1 MIDGVKIKCIGTE
14 TSDWENSPLLKFC
27 TKVDT
32 TTGEILA
39 KNRVAFYRG
48 LSFHITP
55 STIADKNHLFIRGS
69 LATYYNQGKHN
80 AYDFTREMLTEVLAE
95 LQEEFKINPQ
105 TAVIQ
110 SFEYGANIATE
121 KPVKAIVNGL
131 RAYQSDRFTML
142 KIEGKPNGLQLNRS
156 KTAVKFYDKAKQASL
171 KDTNL
176 MRIEYVVKYH
186 QTAVQHGFNVL
197 ADFLSLEKLN
207 NLKPYLLEVWRN
219 TIFHDD
225 GMRWREMNTKQK
237 EKMLYYLDANNWE
250 RFNTSQR
257 QKAKLKFRALY
268 DAFCSSKTQI
278 QIGNLLSEKLN
289 ELEAKKGYDFQN
301 FYSGFGSQNSNPK
314 KIRFSTLDEL
324 ENRIQKE
331 FENTTKKEDQELENN
346 LQKVPPK
353 KCLKCGAVLKHKNSN
368 SKYCSKK
375 CNNSIQ
381 AEKRK
386 MKRENIKTLENEIL
400 RTVIQ
405 NLSFSNLDLLIEYN
419 TETGAYSDQ
428 LEQAEINAPKEWS
441 LKVTRVTI
449 LQKSK
454 NLVLTSWRAKKLIK
468 TISQNNLKN
477 GIQQKKLLQ
486 KNHRNTGNSQ
496 KGKI

>member
-1 MIDGVKIKCIGTE
+1 MIDGVKIKCIGTD
-14 TSDWENSPLLKFC
+14 TSDWERSPLLKFC

-55 STIADKNHLFIRGS
+55 STIENKNHLFIRGS

-80 AYDFTREMLTEVLAE
+80 AYDFTRDMLAE
-95 LQEEFKINPQ
+95 VIEELQQEFKINPY
-105 TAVIQ
+105 TAVVQ

-142 KIEGKPNGLQLNRS
+142 KIEGKPNGLQLDRS

-171 KDTNL
+171 KGTNL
-176 MRIEYVVKYH
+176 MRIEYVVKFH
-186 QTAVQHGFNVL
+186 QTAVQHGFNTL
-197 ADFLSLEKLN
+197 ADLLELDKLQK
-207 NLKPYLLEVWRN
+207 LKPYLLEVWKN

-237 EKMLYYLDANNWE
+237 QKMLYYLDANNWE
-250 RFNTSQR
+250 RFNKGQR
-257 QKAKLKFRALY
+257 QKARVKFRELY

-278 QIGNLLSEKLN
+278 EIGNLLREKL
-289 ELEAKKGYDFQN
+289 EYLEAKKGYPFQN
-301 FYSGFGSQNSNPK
+301 FSDGFGSQNEIPK
-314 KIRFSTLDEL
+314 KIPFSTLDEV
-324 ENRIQKE
+324 EKGIQKE
-331 FENTTKKEDQELENN
+331 FKNDTKKEGREFEKN
-346 LQKVPPK
+346 LQEIPPK
-353 KCLKCGAVLKHKNSN
+353 KCLKCKTVLKHKNHN

-386 MKRENIKTLENEIL
+386 MKRESIKSLENEIL
-400 RTVIQ
+400 KTLTQ
-405 NLSFSNLDLLIEYN
+405 NLSNSNLNLLIEYA
-419 TETGAYSDQ
+419 TQTGNYSDQ
-428 LEQAEINAPKEWS
+428 LEQAEINEPREWS

-449 LQKSK
+449 LQKPK

-468 TISQNNLKN
+468 TISGNNLKN

-486 KNHRNTGNSQ
+486 KNYRNTRNSNN
-496 KGKI
+496 GKV

>member
-1 MIDGVKIKCIGTE
+1 MIDGVKIKCIGTD
-14 TSDWENSPLLKFC
+14 TSDWERSPLLKFC

-55 STIADKNHLFIRGS
+55 STITDKNHLFIRGS

-80 AYDFTREMLTEVLAE
+80 AYDFTREMLIEVLAE

-142 KIEGKPNGLQLNRS
+142 KIEGKPNGLQLDRS
-156 KTAVKFYDKAKQASL
+156 KTAVKFYDKAKQANL
-171 KDTNL
+171 KDSNL

-197 ADFLSLEKLN
+197 ADFLALEKLN

-250 RFNTSQR
+250 RFNKGQR
-257 QKAKLKFRALY
+257 QKARVKFRALY
-268 DAFCSSKTQI
+268 NMFCSSKTQI
-278 QIGNLLSEKLN
+278 EIGNLLSEKLN
-289 ELEAKKGYDFQN
+289 ELEAKKGYHFQN
-301 FYSGFGSQNSNPK
+301 FSDEFGSQNEMPK
-314 KIRFSTLDEL
+314 KIPFSPLDEL
-324 ENRIQKE
+324 EKGIQNTSKNDTQTESIE
-331 FENTTKKEDQELENN
+331 FQNNTTKTT
-346 LQKVPPK
+346 PK

-381 AEKRK
+381 AENRK

-400 RTVIQ
+400 RTLIQ
-405 NLSFSNLDLLIEYN
+405 NLSRSNFELLIEYS
-419 TETGAYSDQ
+419 TQTGTYSDQ

-449 LQKSK
+449 LQKPK

-468 TISQNNLKN
+468 LISKQNNKVT
-477 GIQQKKLLQ
+477 I
-486 KNHRNTGNSQ
+486 
-496 KGKI
+496 